1 MRSTNEDM
9 CEEYSFR
16 DSLAV
21 KGGQVVDKGKVLKQH
36 RSPFSC
42 GLRGGDG
49 LHRGSVRGRGH
60 LLAALVLV
68 LQLLRH
74 LIHAGRESG
83 RGRRAEGVFGV
94 RCSVQVVEDRRY
106 TSGEEDFLLAAT
118 GHWTHLSVCYCR
130 LGYRLQGQSTPPH
143 YYHNPTY
150 S

>member
-1 MRSTNEDM
+1 M

-68 LQLLRH
+68 LQLLGH

-94 RCSVQVVEDRRY
+94 RCSVQVVEDTHRVKASY
-106 TSGEEDFLLAAT
+106 WLLLATGPIALCAT
-118 GHWTHLSVCYCR
+118 VDYF
-130 LGYRLQGQSTPPH
+130 GYYFDREASRPH
-143 YYHNPTY
+143 PTTI
-150 S
+150 